1 MSKSNFWSSIE
12 TAKDVESKLPAA
24 VKSAA
29 RTLRVIEFFVEV
41 RRRARAN
48 EIADRLGLPQ
58 SSASA
63 LLNSMVRLGYLDFDY
78 ATHTFQPTLRVAML
92 GAWLEDGPFR
102 DGSMVS
108 MIEGLA
114 NETGHAVSLSTR
126 NDIHVRYMYTIQ
138 SRDPAV
144 ACITLAIRRYA
155 VWSASGMAL
164 LASKPQGDVKA
175 LIRRTRAE
183 DDPFVRQIKAAQVLE
198 RLDEATRQGYSF
210 SRGLVTQ
217 GAGSIAM
224 KLPSSLTGDHE
235 EIALSVAG
243 DLEKL
248 TNAETKIV
256 TLIRD
261 AVAALET
268 KHAR

>member
-144 ACITLAIRRYA
+144 ARITLAIRRYA

>member
-1 MSKSNFWSSIE
+1 MPKPNLWSSIS
-12 TAKDVESKLPAA
+12 TVKDVDSKLPTA

-78 ATHTFQPTLRVAML
+78 ATHTYEPTLRVAML
-92 GAWLEDGPFR
+92 GAWLTDGPFR
-102 DGSMVS
+102 DGSMLS
-108 MIEGLA
+108 TIDRLA
-114 NETGHAVSLSTR
+114 DETGYAVSLSTR
-126 NDIHVRYMYTIQ
+126 SDIHVRYIYTIQ
-138 SRDPAV
+138 SRDPTV
-144 ACITLAIRRYA
+144 ARITLAIRRYA
-155 VWSASGMAL
+155 AWSASGFVL
-164 LASKPQGDVKA
+164 LAGKPQAFVKA
-175 LIRRTRAE
+175 LIRKTRAE
-183 DDPFVRQIKAAQVLE
+183 DETCTRLIDSAQVLK
-198 RLDEATRQGYSF
+198 RLEEATNQGYSF
-210 SRGLVTQ
+210 SRGLVTA

-224 KLPSSLTGDHE
+224 RLPSSLTGNRE

-243 DLEKL
+243 DLQKL
-248 TNAETKIV
+248 TNAETEVVMLMREAI
-256 TLIRD
+256 
-261 AVAALET
+261 AALKA